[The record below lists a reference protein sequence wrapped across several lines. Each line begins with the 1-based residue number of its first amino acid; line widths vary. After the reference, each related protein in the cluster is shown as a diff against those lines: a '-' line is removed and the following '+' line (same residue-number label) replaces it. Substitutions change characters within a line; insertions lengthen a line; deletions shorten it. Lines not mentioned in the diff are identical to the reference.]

1 MQQDQT
7 ATSTAS
13 MTQSQTAPQP
23 PMEQATPARRQVSR
37 RAFLAMAL
45 SGLTLAA
52 CGPKE
57 QIVYVDRPTATPL
70 PPASA
75 PAPTPEPTMV
85 PAPMQRRGPIQLP
98 VPAVSGPVAA
108 SASAQAQVIPA
119 LKLRTRPYTNRW
131 QAPER
136 LLIPNIDLDAKVVP
150 VGTKTDDK
158 GSVIWETAPFAVGH
172 HKGSGMPGESGNV
185 VLSGHISSPR
195 EGAIFQD
202 LPHLGAG
209 MNVILVTSD
218 RQYLYTIVET
228 RVVTPDAVEVLDPTD
243 QAIITMLTCVP
254 DGIYSHRLVVR
265 AEAV

>member
-1 MQQDQT
+1 MQQAQT
-7 ATSTAS
+7 AITTTS
-13 MTQSQTAPQP
+13 MQQTAPQP
-23 PMEQATPARRQVSR
+23 PTMPAAPARRQVSR
-37 RAFLAMAL
+37 RSFLAMAL

-70 PPASA
+70 PPAA
-75 PAPTPEPTMV
+75 KPEATPEPTMA
-85 PAPMQRRGPIQLP
+85 PAPQQRRGPIQLP

-108 SASAQAQVIPA
+108 SASAQAQVLPA
-119 LKLRTRPYTNRW
+119 LKLRTRPYTNRL

-136 LLIPNIDLDAKVVP
+136 LLIPNIDLDAKIVP

-158 GSVIWETAPFAVGH
+158 GRVLWETAAFAVGH

-195 EGAIFQD
+195 EGAVFHD
-202 LPHLGAG
+202 LPHLQTG
-209 MNVILVTSD
+209 MSVIVGTAD